1 MLLQPHSSHPF
12 CSTHTTLTPTLGD
25 GTVRVWDTE
34 TLECLYIIHP
44 CSDVGDIFV
53 VVYSAERET
62 MYIGCQN
69 TSIQWHNLSKPPTT
83 PTTARFPPIS
93 PRYASSASSHF
104 FDGYPADVSRAGTE
118 DDDEEPARETRFV
131 ADGDVYMSAHD
142 GYVYALLL
150 GRDLPNDNGD
160 ILISGS
166 GDGDVKLWTIT
177 DDASIRLLRTL
188 PGNPDKGILTLAL
201 LDDEYLFCGM
211 QGGDI
216 KIWDLETDDVLALT
230 IKNHQIFSGSADGT
244 IRRWNRSFE
253 YTEVWQEH
261 EGIVLSMTTS
271 RHYLMTG
278 ASDRLIKFWDIP
290 TTPAQP
296 SVDHQGNASD
306 VLVYAL
312 EKWIAMRT
320 ISGQPKYL
328 DECRRGAKF
337 LKNVLKQLGAESVMV
352 RASHSFAVSRMFH
365 LPDDV
370 SSLCKIPGASGRN
383 PLVFGKFTANA
394 STKRVDR
401 APNVLVYGHYDVI
414 SADVED
420 WSTDPFELVGR

>member
-69 TSIQWHNLSKPPTT
+69 TSIQVGREGGVLEEAGVDLNGGERRSYRYTCTYANMWWDWHNLSKPPTT

-244 IRRWNRSFE
+244 IRVRGVTVVDPVVNGVVKDGFKS
-253 YTEVWQEH
+253 YDT
-261 EGIVLSMTTS
+261 VLFFNLVPVL
-271 RHYLMTG
+271 R
-278 ASDRLIKFWDIP
+278 
-290 TTPAQP
+290 P
-296 SVDHQGNASD
+296 S
-306 VLVYAL
+306 LAL
-312 EKWIAMRT
+312 EPQLRVHRGVAGARGHC
-320 ISGQPKYL
+320 SQHDHLAALPH
-328 DECRRGAKF
+328 DRR
-337 LKNVLKQLGAESVMV
+337 Q
-352 RASHSFAVSRMFH
+352 R
-365 LPDDV
+365 
-370 SSLCKIPGASGRN
+370 
-383 PLVFGKFTANA
+383 
-394 STKRVDR
+394 
-401 APNVLVYGHYDVI
+401 
-414 SADVED
+414 
-420 WSTDPFELVGR
+420 